1 MGNQNLIMEIEL
13 TEDGT
18 YILYD
23 LQNDRE
29 YECNNID
36 VLMAHIENILSK

>member
-23 LQNDRE
+23 ILNDRE
-29 YECNNID
+29 YECNNTD
-36 VLMAHIENILSK
+36 TLMNYIERILNR